1 MRAARP
7 AHEGWLRVHAELP
20 SLHREKVGAYGRA
33 EQPFLNLDL
42 VSAASG
48 KPRAYYMV
56 ERIIEKAVRVLHL
69 IDAGAY
75 GDRIGE
81 ELRDMA
87 HAAIAAEA
95 ARREDSA

>member
-1 MRAARP
+1 MKAVRP

-20 SLHREKVGAYGRA
+20 HLHRTKVGEYGRPD
-33 EQPFLNLDL
+33 EPFLNLDI
-42 VSAASG
+42 VGAATG
-48 KPRAYYMV
+48 RPRAYYMV

-69 IDAGAY
+69 IDAEAY
-75 GDRIGE
+75 GDKIGE

-95 ARREDSA
+95 ARREDS